1 MIKLLKRHKGKLILS
16 VLTMV
21 LLFGFS
27 NSNRYFEIA
36 KNLDI
41 FATLYKETNA
51 FYVDEINPS
60 KLINV
65 GVEEMLASL
74 DPYTV
79 YISEDRIEDFKTLNA
94 GQYGGV
100 GAETVRIGEELFI
113 SMVNEG
119 SVADQQGVEVGD
131 KIISVDDQPVAG
143 VVLA

>member
-1 MIKLLKRHKGKLILS
+1 MIKILNRHKGKLILS
-16 VLTMV
+16 LLALV

-65 GVEEMLASL
+65 GLKKCL
-74 DPYTV
+74 P
-79 YISEDRIEDFKTLNA
+79 L
-94 GQYGGV
+94 
-100 GAETVRIGEELFI
+100 
-113 SMVNEG
+113 
-119 SVADQQGVEVGD
+119 
-131 KIISVDDQPVAG
+131 
-143 VVLA
+143 